1 MIKIHNIFFDIL
13 CDVYYHLVKFEFK
26 IPLVHGE
33 IKKTNSIRGY
43 IEPSDDIVYYIY
55 LLAVR

>member
-26 IPLVHGE
+26 IPLMHGE
-33 IKKTNSIRGY
+33 IKRQIQLGGKLNQVMI
-43 IEPSDDIVYYIY
+43 
-55 LLAVR
+55 

>member
-1 MIKIHNIFFDIL
+1 MKFTIYFFDIL
-13 CDVYYHLVKFEFK
+13 CDVYYHLVKFKFK